1 MAPLCW
7 GSSFCPMHFHLLG
20 VFIPHPLWPLLD
32 NGSKLSLLQRE
43 GPTGD
48 NGPMEVQGTE
58 GRPSC
63 LRLDQFY
70 GAVPTPE
77 LLIESGWWQAPGETK
92 PLLNI
97 FTRGASSVPPQT
109 AQCREVA
116 GTWIPAEGPEWFTWT
131 RSYMSTPGLRWPSLE
146 KYRRYFH

>member
-97 FTRGASSVPPQT
+97 FLHPWGILHPSPDSTVSGS
-109 AQCREVA
+109 CRHLNPCWR
-116 GTWIPAEGPEWFTWT
+116 TWVIYMNKKLYVNSWT
-131 RSYMSTPGLRWPSLE
+131 QVTLFR
-146 KYRRYFH
+146 KV